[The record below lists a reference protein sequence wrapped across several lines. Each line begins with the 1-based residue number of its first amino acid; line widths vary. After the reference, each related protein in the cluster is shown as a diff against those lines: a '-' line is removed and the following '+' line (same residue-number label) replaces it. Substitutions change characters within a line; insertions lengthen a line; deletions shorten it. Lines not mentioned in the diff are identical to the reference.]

1 MNSSKKIAFYKCLLL
16 FVNLSCLALIFRH
29 SHGKYMQKSVSDK
42 GFMGA
47 VFLSTD
53 LFFVNAAL
61 LWQFYHFNRYK
72 MATFQKKQLIAL
84 LAAIGLMLFLI

>member
-1 MNSSKKIAFYKCLLL
+1 MNQTQKLVLYKLLL
-16 FVNLSCLALIFRH
+16 VLVNLSCLALIFNH
-29 SHGKYMQKSVSDK
+29 SYDKYARKSWSDK
-42 GFMGA
+42 NFMSA

-72 MATFQKKQLIAL
+72 MATFQKKQLVGLLIA
-84 LAAIGLMLFLI
+84 IFLMLYIL